1 MAHKKKYR
9 VADPGPGYR
18 PRPGSD
24 AGGIRWR
31 LGEPKPENAPAPQPP
46 IRRAKKHNPVKG
58 ERKNYN
64 V

>member
-46 IRRAKKHNPVKG
+46 IRRAKK
-58 ERKNYN
+58 RKRKSKNSKLKIA
-64 V
+64 